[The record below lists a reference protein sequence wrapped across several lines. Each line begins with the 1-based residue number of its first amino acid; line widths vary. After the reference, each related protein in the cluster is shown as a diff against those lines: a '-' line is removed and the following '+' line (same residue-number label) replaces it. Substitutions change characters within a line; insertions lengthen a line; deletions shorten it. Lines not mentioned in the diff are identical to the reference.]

1 MFFRKKSES
10 EESSAA
16 QPSMRPTPRAVA
28 PVQPVGAETPVDQLR
43 QNYEVPGLLES
54 EASQDPFVQFQKWF
68 TEAKMARIKEPNAM
82 TLATAS
88 ANGQPSARIVLLKGM
103 SPTSGF
109 VFYTNYES
117 DKAAQLDENPRA
129 SLVFYWDLLD
139 RQVRI
144 DGRVQ
149 KVGEQQNAQYFATR
163 PRNSQIGA
171 WASGQSRVIP
181 AREMLEEE
189 FGRLLHAYRGR
200 DIPCPPFWGGYAV
213 IPEMIEFWQGQP
225 SRLHDRLRY
234 TRRGEGWKIERL
246 SP

>member
-1 MFFRKKSES
+1 MFFRKKPSQADTPGPAPIAA
-10 EESSAA
+10 SSMSVA
-16 QPSMRPTPRAVA
+16 A
-28 PVQPVGAETPVDQLR
+28 PVQPVGDVPVDQLR

-54 EASQDPFVQFQKWF
+54 EASQDPFEQFQMWF
-68 TEAKMARIKEPNAM
+68 TQAKMARIKEPNAM

-88 ANGQPSARIVLLKGM
+88 ADGTPSARIVLLKGM

-109 VFYTNYES
+109 VFYSNYES
-117 DKAAQLDENPRA
+117 DKAEQLEQNPRA
-129 SLVFYWDLLD
+129 SLVFYWDVLD

-144 DGRVQ
+144 SGGVK
-149 KVGEQQNAQYFATR
+149 KVSEQQNAQYFATR

-171 WASGQSRVIP
+171 WCSGQSRVIP

-200 DIPCPPFWGGYAV
+200 DVPCPPFWGGYAV
-213 IPEMIEFWQGQP
+213 LPESIEFWQGQP